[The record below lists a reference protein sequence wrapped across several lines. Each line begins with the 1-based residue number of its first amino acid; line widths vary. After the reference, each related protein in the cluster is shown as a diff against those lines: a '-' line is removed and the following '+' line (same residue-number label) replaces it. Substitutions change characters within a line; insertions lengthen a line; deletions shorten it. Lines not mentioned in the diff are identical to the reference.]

1 MRSTKY
7 QFQINLLSS
16 KAAAK
21 TISPLPQQHTKTT
34 RSNFIQIHHE
44 IGQNFFP
51 LMISIMGFTIE
62 ITLNCLRISINYAFL
77 WHITWYLLLLLI
89 SIKGISLQPE
99 WVSGLMT
106 WRFEIKLSLKSS
118 LPCYCL
124 DSDRNVNKKRQ
135 DQLEIG
141 NKAPENFSLTYK
153 SSRNGWVLTLWPA
166 EGEGWRCVGHP
177 HPAYRNI
184 WLCWV
189 SNEFNSSIPDPA
201 HYGALCFLTT
211 SPPNFLDRLTASLGN
226 QQIHF
231 SQQWSI
237 KTPWTSR
244 QQVQWGAGGKVNQC
258 KCRRKHVHCVLHSYI
273 SPNITWGGRIGKCI
287 YFM

>member
-16 KAAAK
+16 KAAAW
-21 TISPLPQQHTKTT
+21 TISPLPQLHTKTT

-124 DSDRNVNKKRQ
+124 DSDRKVNKKRQ

-153 SSRNGWVLTLWPA
+153 SSRNGCVLTLWLQDWESPLLSPLPA
-166 EGEGWRCVGHP
+166 TRT
-177 HPAYRNI
+177 RT
-184 WLCWV
+184 WLCSLFSQSLMNSTAQYRTRLIMEHSVFLPPRHPIFLTGWLRASAISKYISV
-189 SNEFNSSIPDPA
+189 SS
-201 HYGALCFLTT
+201 GALKHHE
-211 SPPNFLDRLTASLGN
+211 PAGN
-226 QQIHF
+226 RF
-231 SQQWSI
+231 SWMG
-237 KTPWTSR
+237 SR
-244 QQVQWGAGGKVNQC
+244 GRCIVNQFRSFC
-258 KCRRKHVHCVLHSYI
+258 NDLFK
-273 SPNITWGGRIGKCI
+273 
-287 YFM
+287 